1 MALFTSA
8 LPADDLD
15 SRESDRLRFRDN
27 ISHPQQMTIGPWW
40 LKNDSVMPDNT
51 VETGEADSST
61 EE

>member
-1 MALFTSA
+1 VALFTAA
-8 LPADDLD
+8 LPADNLD
-15 SRESDRLRFRDN
+15 SRESDRVRFRDN
-27 ISHPQQMTIGPWW
+27 IPHPRQMTIGPWW

>member
-1 MALFTSA
+1 MALFTAA

-15 SRESDRLRFRDN
+15 SRESDRVRFRDN
-27 ISHPQQMTIGPWW
+27 IPHPRQMTIGPWR